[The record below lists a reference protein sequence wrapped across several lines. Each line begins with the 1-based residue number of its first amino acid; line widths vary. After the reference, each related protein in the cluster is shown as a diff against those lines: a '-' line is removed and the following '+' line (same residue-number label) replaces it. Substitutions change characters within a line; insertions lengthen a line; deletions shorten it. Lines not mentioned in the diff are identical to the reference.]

1 MRVMKIPLIILYAFM
16 AVALT
21 ACNTVSFKP
30 SDQHIQETPKP
41 VGQPPKVLQTIP
53 LPEKPSAK
61 KQVEVF
67 TVVVN
72 DVPVSELLF
81 AIARDANIN
90 IDIASDVTGEV
101 TLNAIDQTFQD
112 ILERISNQVEVR
124 YSEVNGIVRVEL
136 DAPYIKH
143 YEVSY
148 VNMDRRSEA
157 TIAIATEVSST
168 GGGSGSESTVGN
180 TSNTSI
186 TNSSTHQFWTT
197 IVNNVRN
204 IVRQSAVEE
213 EVETVSDALSAVGNL
228 AALSSSADGGADLA
242 QTGDGEAE
250 GEGAES
256 SVARVRNVMS
266 SPESGLITV
275 NATQR
280 QHREV
285 ERYLELA
292 LEGVQRQVFIEAT
305 IVEVELN
312 DDYQA
317 GVDWSRL
324 LTNPAADGF
333 SFTQSLIGNNLLEAP
348 ATTLQYVAT
357 GDKFN
362 VNATV
367 RLLNQFGNA
376 KILSTPKIMALNNQT
391 ALLKVVDNRVYFTIN
406 VETETND
413 NNTIRTFESVI
424 HTLPVGLVMSVT
436 PQISANNEVTLN
448 VRPTISRILRFI
460 PDPNP
465 ALGDVESF
473 VPEVSVREIESI
485 LRIKS
490 GDVAV
495 IGGLMQDNRSNSTD
509 GVPQVSKLP
518 FVGDLFSYK
527 NNKASKSELV
537 IFLKPIVANKPSLG
551 GEFAQYK
558 RFIEKEESQR
568 LGNAK

>member
-1 MRVMKIPLIILYAFM
+1 MKSIALATFM
-16 AVALT
+16 LLALS

-41 VGQPPKVLQTIP
+41 VGSPPKVLESIP

-61 KQVEVF
+61 KQMEVF

-72 DVPVSELLF
+72 DVPVRELLF

-90 IDIASDVTGEV
+90 IDIVEDVSGEV
-101 TLNAIDQTFQD
+101 TLNAIDQTFEE
-112 ILERISNQVEVR
+112 ILERISHQVDIR
-124 YSEVNGIVRVEL
+124 YSVVNTIVKIEL

-148 VNMDRRSEA
+148 VNMDRGSTA

-186 TNSSTHQFWTT
+186 TNNSNHRFWTT
-197 IVNNVRN
+197 IVNNIRN
-204 IVRQSAVEE
+204 IVGQNDSENNATE
-213 EVETVSDALSAVGNL
+213 EVTEVLEGTTDALVGQ
-228 AALSSSADGGADLA
+228 A
-242 QTGDGEAE
+242 GEGPPAE
-250 GEGAES
+250 GDETETMRTSRQA
-256 SVARVRNVMS
+256 VMA
-266 SPESGLITV
+266 SPESGMISV
-275 NATQR
+275 FATQR

-285 ERYLELA
+285 ENYLELA

-305 IVEVELN
+305 IVEVDLN

-324 LTNPAADGF
+324 LTNPAGDGF
-333 SFTQSLIGNNLLEAP
+333 GFEQTLTGNNLLDAP
-348 ATTLQYVAT
+348 TTALQYVAS

-362 VNATV
+362 VTATV
-367 RLLNQFGNA
+367 RMLNQFGDA

-413 NNTIRTFESVI
+413 NNTIRTFESII

-436 PQISANNEVTLN
+436 PQISSSDEVTLN
-448 VRPTISRILRFI
+448 VRPTISRILRFVS
-460 PDPNP
+460 DPNP
-465 ALGDVESF
+465 ALGDVESLI
-473 VPEVSVREIESI
+473 PEVSVREIESI
-485 LRIKS
+485 LRIKN

-495 IGGLMQDNRSNSTD
+495 IGGLMKDNRSKSTD
-509 GVPQVSKLP
+509 GVPQLSKLP

-527 NNKASKSELV
+527 DNKASKSELV

-551 GEFAQYK
+551 GEFAKYK
-558 RFIEKEESQR
+558 HYIENAEESSR
-568 LGNAK
+568 SGNAK

>member
-1 MRVMKIPLIILYAFM
+1 MKMHSKVLSVLM
-16 AVALT
+16 VLTLT

-41 VGQPPKVLQTIP
+41 VGTPPKVLQSIP
-53 LPEKPSAK
+53 LPERPSAR

-72 DVPVSELLF
+72 DVPVRELLF
-81 AIARDANIN
+81 AIARDANVN
-90 IDIASDVTGEV
+90 IDIAEDVSGEV
-101 TLNAIDQTFQD
+101 TLNAIDQTFEE
-112 ILERISNQVEVR
+112 ILERISNQVDIR
-124 YSEVNGIVRVEL
+124 YSVVNAIVKVEL

-148 VNMDRRSEA
+148 VNMDRSSTA

-168 GGGSGSESTVGN
+168 GGGSGSDSTVGN

-186 TNSSTHQFWTT
+186 TNNSNHRFWTT
-197 IVNNVRN
+197 IVNNIRN
-204 IVRQSAVEE
+204 IVGQNGSGDDAAE
-213 EVETVSDALSAVGNL
+213 EVTDVVEDTTDASADQAAEETSAVGDETETTST
-228 AALSSSADGGADLA
+228 SSQA
-242 QTGDGEAE
+242 
-250 GEGAES
+250 
-256 SVARVRNVMS
+256 VMA
-266 SPESGLITV
+266 SPESGMISV
-275 NATQR
+275 FATQR

-292 LEGVQRQVFIEAT
+292 LEGAQRQVFIEAT

-324 LTNPAADGF
+324 LTNPAGDGF
-333 SFTQSLIGNNLLEAP
+333 SFQQSLTGTNLLDAP
-348 ATTLQYVAT
+348 STALQYVAT

-362 VNATV
+362 VSATV
-367 RLLNQFGNA
+367 RMLNQFGNA

-413 NNTIRTFESVI
+413 NQTIRTFESII

-436 PQISANNEVTLN
+436 PQISSNDEVTLN
-448 VRPTISRILRFI
+448 VRPTISRILRFV

-465 ALGDVESF
+465 ALGDVESLI
-473 VPEVSVREIESI
+473 PEVSVREIESI
-485 LRIKS
+485 LRIKN
-490 GDVAV
+490 GNVAV
-495 IGGLMQDNRSNSTD
+495 IGGLMQDNRSKSTD
-509 GVPQVSKLP
+509 GIPEVSKLP
-518 FVGDLFSYK
+518 FIGDLFSYK
-527 NNKASKSELV
+527 DNKASKSELV

-551 GEFAQYK
+551 GEFAKYK
-558 RFIEKEESQR
+558 HYIENSDESSR
-568 LGNAK
+568 SGNAK

>member
-1 MRVMKIPLIILYAFM
+1 MEMQKIVLSFFMVM
-16 AVALT
+16 ALS

-30 SDQHIQETPKP
+30 SDQHIKESPKQ
-41 VGQPPKVLQTIP
+41 VGKPPQVLQAIP
-53 LPEKPSAK
+53 LPERPSAR

-72 DVPVSELLF
+72 DVPVRELLF
-81 AIARDANIN
+81 AIARDASVN
-90 IDIASDVTGEV
+90 IDIAEDVYGEV
-101 TLNAIDQTFQD
+101 TLNAIDQTFEE
-112 ILERISNQVEVR
+112 ILDRISKQVEIR
-124 YSEVNGIVRVEL
+124 YSHVNGIISVEQ
-136 DAPYIKH
+136 DAPYLKH

-148 VNMDRRSEA
+148 VNMDRSSEA

-168 GGGSGSESTVGN
+168 GGGSGTESTIGN

-186 TNSSTHQFWTT
+186 TNSSTHRFWTT
-197 IVNNVRN
+197 VVNNIRN
-204 IVRQSAVEE
+204 IVRQGAVKEE
-213 EVETVSDALSAVGNL
+213 ADTVSDATEVATSSDGTESDP
-228 AALSSSADGGADLA
+228 AASTDAN
-242 QTGDGEAE
+242 AE
-250 GEGAES
+250 EEGSTAA
-256 SVARVRNVMS
+256 SVQDVMA
-266 SPESGLITV
+266 SPESGMISV

-285 ERYLELA
+285 EKYLELA

-324 LTNPAADGF
+324 LTNPAGDGF
-333 SFTQSLIGNNLLEAP
+333 SFQQSLTGNNLLEAP
-348 ATTLQYVAT
+348 ATALQYVAT

-362 VNATV
+362 VTATV

-406 VETETND
+406 VETETNE
-413 NNTIRTFESVI
+413 NTTIRTFESVI

-436 PQISANNEVTLN
+436 PQISPNDEVTLN
-448 VRPTISRILRFI
+448 VRPTISRILRFV

-465 ALGDVESF
+465 ALGDVESL

-485 LRIKS
+485 LRIKN

-495 IGGLMQDNRSNSTD
+495 IGGLMQDNRSDSTD
-509 GVPQVSKLP
+509 GVPHVAKLP

-527 NNKASKSELV
+527 DNKASKSELV

-551 GEFAQYK
+551 GEFAKYK
-558 RFIEKEESQR
+558 RFIENEEEIPRS
-568 LGNAK
+568 GNAK

>member
-1 MRVMKIPLIILYAFM
+1 MKISPIILS
-16 AVALT
+16 AVLTTALT

-30 SDQHIQETPKP
+30 SDQHIQETLKP
-41 VGQPPKVLQTIP
+41 VGQPPKVLQTIS
-53 LPEKPSAK
+53 LPEKPSVK

-72 DVPVSELLF
+72 GVPVRELLF

-90 IDIASDVTGEV
+90 IDIAYDVTGEV
-101 TLNAIDQTFQD
+101 TLNAIDQSFQD

-148 VNMDRRSEA
+148 VNMDRSSEA

-186 TNSSTHQFWTT
+186 TNNSTHKFWTT

-204 IVRQSAVEE
+204 IVRQSGVEA
-213 EVETVSDALSAVGNL
+213 VSDALSAESDL
-228 AALSSSADGGADLA
+228 SASSSSSGGEADLA
-242 QTGDGEAE
+242 QNGDGEAE
-250 GEGAES
+250 EEGAES
-256 SVARVRNVMS
+256 SVSTGLNVMAS
-266 SPESGLITV
+266 AESGMITV

-292 LEGVQRQVFIEAT
+292 LEGAQRQVFIEAT

-333 SFTQSLIGNNLLEAP
+333 SFTQSLMGNNLLDAP
-348 ATTLQYVAT
+348 TTTLEYVAS

-448 VRPTISRILRFI
+448 VRPTISRILQFV

-465 ALGDVESF
+465 ALGDVESL

-485 LRIKS
+485 LRIKN

-495 IGGLMQDNRSNSTD
+495 IGGLMKDNRSDSTD
-509 GVPQVSKLP
+509 GIPHASKLP

-537 IFLKPIVANKPSLG
+537 IFLKPIVANKPSLV

-558 RFIEKEESQR
+558 RFIENAESQR